1 MQKNNIY
8 PIMRPVLGIF
18 LMGLVSISIVVNAQ
32 PLNISKSSIKE
43 LAAAKGNSCGDSDGI
58 DITSKPSM
66 VLTLAAEDAAIYLG
80 EQQEKYRV
88 IHFMSRHTARGYR
101 SNLACEGYLR
111 LVVGENELAS
121 NIFEAIK
128 EV

>member
-1 MQKNNIY
+1 
-8 PIMRPVLGIF
+8 MRPVLGIF

-43 LAAAKGNSCGDSDGI
+43 LAAAKSNSCGDYDGI
-58 DITSKPSM
+58 DITSKPSK
-66 VLTLAAEDAAIYLG
+66 VRTLAAGNAAIYLG
-80 EQQEKYRV
+80 EQQEKYRE
-88 IHFMSRHTARGYR
+88 IHFKSRHASRSCR

-111 LVVGENELAS
+111 LMVAENELAS

>member
-58 DITSKPSM
+58 DMTSKPSK
-66 VLTLAAEDAAIYLG
+66 VLTLAAGNAAICLD
-80 EQQEKYRV
+80 EQREKYRG
-88 IHFMSRHTARGYR
+88 IHFKSLHVARGYR

-111 LVVGENELAS
+111 LMVAENELAS